1 MEIDMKDP
9 TRTQALL
16 NSLGTELDAFRA
28 GNSSHARIPEALREA
43 VLSAI
48 DQGVNSSDVRKVLK
62 IANSQIQA
70 WRRARLHGDRLAV
83 KTAEPRVLNV
93 IPTPP
98 STGTSPNI
106 RVSYENGRLLLEI
119 SL

>member
-1 MEIDMKDP
+1 MKDP
-9 TRTQALL
+9 TRNPALL
-16 NSLGTELDAFRA
+16 NSLGAELDAFRA
-28 GNSSHARIPEALREA
+28 ANSSHARIPEALREA

-48 DQGVNSSDVRKVLK
+48 DQGVNSRDIRNVLK
-62 IANSQIQA
+62 IANSQITA
-70 WRRARLHGDRLAV
+70 WRRARLNGDALS
-83 KTAEPRVLNV
+83 KKEIQPRVLNV

-98 STGTSPNI
+98 SMGALPNI